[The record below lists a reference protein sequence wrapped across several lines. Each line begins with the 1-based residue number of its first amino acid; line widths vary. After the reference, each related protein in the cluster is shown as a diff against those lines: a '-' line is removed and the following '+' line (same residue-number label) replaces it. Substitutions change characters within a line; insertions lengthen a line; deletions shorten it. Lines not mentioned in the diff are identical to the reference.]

1 MCRLLFVR
9 SFGVPLASYRLGASL
24 DSKGQIRVEHLSCSS
39 LGEEIEM
46 RRTPIL
52 GMAFLVV
59 LAAPARAS
67 EKEALA
73 LIERA
78 IKVQGGEAALTKAQQ
93 ATRTDKGT
101 QALLGRDVPFT
112 SKVTRSL
119 PDKVRLEIELDKKVK
134 TTIVL
139 NGNKGWQT
147 EGGPAAQQSAQR
159 VKEMREEVYVW
170 WLTTLVPLKKKSGFT
185 LSTIPDVKVDGEAA
199 AGIKVV
205 RKGYA
210 DTRMYFLKRNGVLV
224 KIERRVS
231 EAGLPVDKEYLYS
244 AYKDFDG
251 VKLHAKELIKVNGR
265 KWTEFTI
272 SDYRFP
278 AKLDA
283 GTFAKP

>member
-1 MCRLLFVR
+1 
-9 SFGVPLASYRLGASL
+9 
-24 DSKGQIRVEHLSCSS
+24 
-39 LGEEIEM
+39 M
-46 RRTPIL
+46 RRIPIL
-52 GMAFLVV
+52 GIAFLIV
-59 LAAPARAS
+59 LSGSAAAS

-73 LIERA
+73 LIDRA
-78 IKVQGGEAALTKAQQ
+78 IKVQGGAAALTKAQQ
-93 ATRTDKGT
+93 AKRTDTGT
-101 QALLGRDVPFT
+101 QALLGRDVPFV

-134 TTIVL
+134 TKIVL
-139 NGNKGWQT
+139 NGDKGWQT
-147 EGGPAAQQSAQR
+147 EGGPAAAQSAQR
-159 VKEMREEVYVW
+159 VRELREETYVW
-170 WLTTLVPLKKKSGFT
+170 WLTTLVPLKKSGFT

-205 RKGYA
+205 RKGHA

-224 KIERRVS
+224 KIERRVT

-251 VKLHAKELIKVNGR
+251 VKLHSKELIKVNGR
-265 KWTEFTI
+265 KWTQFTS
-272 SDYRFP
+272 SDYSFP